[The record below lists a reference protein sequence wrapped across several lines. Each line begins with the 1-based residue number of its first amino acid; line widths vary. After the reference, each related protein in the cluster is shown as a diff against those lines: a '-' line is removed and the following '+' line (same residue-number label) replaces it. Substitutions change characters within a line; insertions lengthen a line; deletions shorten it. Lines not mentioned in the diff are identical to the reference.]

1 MSIVDLNLNDNNN
14 IYCFISITGLL
25 VLLASPLG
33 LHLSQ
38 FLSDSR
44 EGVVGAVIVSRH
56 GDGRRRVHKGIII
69 RHLRRRCVVVLGG
82 GIRRGVSLA
91 VESVKRFDI
100 LFVLL
105 TAPRVVLRVPVMHLL
120 SLDLR
125 ARGLRLARLRCRD
138 FPLLLTETLLRT

>member
-1 MSIVDLNLNDNNN
+1 
-14 IYCFISITGLL
+14 
-25 VLLASPLG
+25 
-33 LHLSQ
+33 
-38 FLSDSR
+38 
-44 EGVVGAVIVSRH
+44 
-56 GDGRRRVHKGIII
+56 
-69 RHLRRRCVVVLGG
+69 VVVLGG

-91 VESVKRFDI
+91 VESVKRFHI